1 MLIFVEMKRLALIIF
16 LLIPLLSWAQE
27 ESEDAYSIA
36 EKQFFEADYGA
47 AIKTALDGLKQEPA
61 KSSEESAAEL
71 YSILGASYSRLGAF
85 DKASD
90 YFVRCYEF
98 DKKSQNPEGMSSSLI
113 NLASMYVYAG
123 KPEMAEKEALEAIA
137 VEKPLGRP
145 VKLAMAYGKACDVYH
160 ALKQDETALE
170 YANLA
175 VKTAMETED
184 PVAIAIRKSQRAYPL
199 LALGRYK
206 EATEDLNYAE
216 KVFLDNGNRQSLAI
230 VYFQLA
236 GLHEKYER
244 NTLSTSYYK
253 KALDLAREL
262 PDKPLEQRICLSY
275 ANHLKNINP
284 KEAYALLD
292 RSSTLQAEIAKTDSD
307 KALELFNIE
316 YDTAKRE
323 EQIATQERALQHKR
337 NTIALLLSV
346 LALLLIA
353 AAITAVTAVHSN
365 KVKKE
370 LKQSNDQKGFLLKV
384 ISHDIMSPA
393 IAMLRG
399 IQMLRSHSRIP
410 EDAQSSEVLAQL
422 ERQAESE
429 VELIGNAVKWVQNKD
444 GSSSGED
451 THFNIVEMVQ
461 EAIGQYREIAA
472 QKGIMLEQDFQE
484 DSIIVCCNRNHLQ
497 FALRNLI
504 SNSIKF
510 SNPGNKVIIHLH
522 PENDCINLSVE
533 DFGIGIP
540 ADKLDAI
547 YSSETTFRRSGTS
560 GEPSH
565 GIGLAVSRDLIASIG
580 GRLTVQSA
588 EGKGSIFTIQI
599 PKGGR
604 ASE

>member
-1 MLIFVEMKRLALIIF
+1 MLIFVEMKRIA
-16 LLIPLLSWAQE
+16 LLISLLFPLISWAQVGD
-27 ESEDAYSIA
+27 EDAYSIA

-47 AIKTALDGLKQEPA
+47 AIRTALDGLQQEPA

-85 DKASD
+85 DKASE

-98 DKKSQNPEGMSSSLI
+98 DSKEGNPEGMSSSLI

-123 KPEMAEKEALEAIA
+123 KPELAEKEALEAIA

-145 VKLAMAYGKACDVYH
+145 AKLAMAYGKACDVYH
-160 ALKQDETALE
+160 ALNKDETALE
-170 YANLA
+170 YADLA

-184 PVAIAIRKSQRAYPL
+184 PASIAIRRSQRAYPL
-199 LALGRYK
+199 LSLGRYK
-206 EATEDLNYAE
+206 EAAEDLNYAE
-216 KVFLDNGNRQSLAI
+216 KVFSENGNRQSLAI
-230 VYFQLA
+230 VYYQLA

-244 NTLSTSYYK
+244 NTLSTAYYR
-253 KALDLAREL
+253 KALNLAREL
-262 PDKPLEQRICLSY
+262 PDKPLEQRICLSF
-275 ANHLKNINP
+275 AKHLKSIDS
-284 KEAYALLD
+284 KEAFELLD
-292 RSSTLQAEIAKTDSD
+292 RSAQLQSELSKSDSD
-307 KALELFNIE
+307 RALELFNIE

-323 EQIATQERALQHKR
+323 EQIAAQEQDLQHKR
-337 NTIALLLSV
+337 KTIALLLSV
-346 LALLLIA
+346 ISILIVA
-353 AAITAVTAVHSN
+353 AVITAVTAIHSN
-365 KVKKE
+365 KVKKD
-370 LKQSNDQKGFLLKV
+370 LKRSNDQKAFLLKV

-410 EDAQSSEVLAQL
+410 EDEQSSEVLVQL

-429 VELIGNAVKWVQNKD
+429 VELIGNAIKWVQNKD
-444 GSSSGED
+444 GSSPGET
-451 THFNIVEMVQ
+451 THFNLVDLVK
-461 EAIGQYREIAA
+461 EAVDQYRDIAR
-472 QKGIMLEQDFQE
+472 QKKITLEQDFGKQ
-484 DSIIVCCNRNHLQ
+484 SIIVFCNRNHLL
-497 FALRNLI
+497 FALRNLL
-504 SNSIKF
+504 SNAIKF
-510 SNPGNKVIIHLH
+510 SNPDSLVKIHLH
-522 PENDCINLSVE
+522 PEDDCINLSVE

-565 GIGLAVSRDLIASIG
+565 GIGLAVSRDLVASIG
-580 GRLTVQSA
+580 GRLTVHSA

-604 ASE
+604 ASD

>member
-1 MLIFVEMKRLALIIF
+1 M
-16 LLIPLLSWAQE
+16 
-27 ESEDAYSIA
+27 
-36 EKQFFEADYGA
+36 
-47 AIKTALDGLKQEPA
+47 
-61 KSSEESAAEL
+61 
-71 YSILGASYSRLGAF
+71 
-85 DKASD
+85 
-90 YFVRCYEF
+90 
-98 DKKSQNPEGMSSSLI
+98 
-113 NLASMYVYAG
+113 
-123 KPEMAEKEALEAIA
+123 
-137 VEKPLGRP
+137 
-145 VKLAMAYGKACDVYH
+145 
-160 ALKQDETALE
+160 
-170 YANLA
+170 
-175 VKTAMETED
+175 
-184 PVAIAIRKSQRAYPL
+184 
-199 LALGRYK
+199 
-206 EATEDLNYAE
+206 
-216 KVFLDNGNRQSLAI
+216 
-230 VYFQLA
+230 
-236 GLHEKYER
+236 
-244 NTLSTSYYK
+244 
-253 KALDLAREL
+253 
-262 PDKPLEQRICLSY
+262 
-275 ANHLKNINP
+275 
-284 KEAYALLD
+284 
-292 RSSTLQAEIAKTDSD
+292 
-307 KALELFNIE
+307 
-316 YDTAKRE
+316 
-323 EQIATQERALQHKR
+323 
-337 NTIALLLSV
+337 
-346 LALLLIA
+346 ALLLIA

-472 QKGIMLEQDFQE
+472 QKGITLKQDFQE

-497 FALRNLI
+497 FALRNLL

-540 ADKLDAI
+540 EDKLDAI